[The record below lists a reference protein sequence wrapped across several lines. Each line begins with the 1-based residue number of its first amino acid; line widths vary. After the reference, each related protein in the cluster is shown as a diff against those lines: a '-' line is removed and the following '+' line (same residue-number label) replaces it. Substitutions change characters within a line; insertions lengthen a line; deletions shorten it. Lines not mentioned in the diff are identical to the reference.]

1 MLLIWAM
8 AASVSAGV
16 GTALGG
22 MIDLLINN
30 PETNKK
36 EINKQGSVAEETQDQ
51 RTGQDKLIF
60 FVFVLEM
67 WYEDSAIPKH
77 EAIIETVRCG
87 IAALG

>member
-1 MLLIWAM
+1 M

-60 FVFVLEM
+60 FCFCFRDVV
-67 WYEDSAIPKH
+67 
-77 EAIIETVRCG
+77 
-87 IAALG
+87 